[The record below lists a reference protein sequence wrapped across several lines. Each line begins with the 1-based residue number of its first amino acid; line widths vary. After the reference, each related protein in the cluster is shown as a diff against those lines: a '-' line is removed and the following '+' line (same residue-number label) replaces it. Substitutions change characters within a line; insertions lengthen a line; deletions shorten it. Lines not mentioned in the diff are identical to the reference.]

1 VKFASSVVGSPKRA
15 YPNLVESQMGRAA
28 AGRVGL
34 QKGLQTADK
43 STDQK
48 KLARLG
54 EQLHF
59 PNLNSIPFDF

>member
-1 VKFASSVVGSPKRA
+1 MHVARAQLLFPHCMVKKRFFQVL
-15 YPNLVESQMGRAA
+15 PPVL
-28 AGRVGL
+28 
-34 QKGLQTADK
+34 KI
-43 STDQK
+43 STPQK